1 MPGSFQ
7 QPCTFTTRPY
17 TVLGVYEGRTLL
29 PPGGV
34 TLTDGN
40 SSDRPNNILFTGI
53 ATSIIKTTRKSL
65 GYCSNHC
72 FRGVKC
78 LKLISPN
85 CLYSHSTTFVDEE
98 FINFSGIEPKKLM
111 RSTSLPYFVE
121 GRDSREEVEVLV
133 LRESSFSL
141 SLVTIIHKSS

>member
-1 MPGSFQ
+1 MIISNLLPVTYVPGSFR

-40 SSDRPNNILFTGI
+40 SSDRPNNTLFAGI

-65 GYCSNHC
+65 GYCSNRF
-72 FRGVKC
+72 FRGLKC

-85 CLYSHSTTFVDEE
+85 CLCSYSTTFVEKKI
-98 FINFSGIEPKKLM
+98 INFLGIEPKKLM
-111 RSTSLPYFVE
+111 CSTSLPSTE
-121 GRDSREEVEVLV
+121 
-133 LRESSFSL
+133 
-141 SLVTIIHKSS
+141 